1 MLYRS
6 TVLMPLLKL
15 LLVLIVCAAGP
26 VVAGPLEDGLAAAQK
41 GGAAHVRTDHHG
53 PQGLC
58 LDQLR

>member
-1 MLYRS
+1 MR
-6 TVLMPLLKL
+6 LLKL